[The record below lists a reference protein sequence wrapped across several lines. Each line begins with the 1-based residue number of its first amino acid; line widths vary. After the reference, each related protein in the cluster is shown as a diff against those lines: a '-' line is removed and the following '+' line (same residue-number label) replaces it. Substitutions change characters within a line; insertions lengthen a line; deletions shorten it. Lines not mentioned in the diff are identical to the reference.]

1 MGGYSIA
8 FWGASFFTQ
17 VFPDQESLYSVM
29 NAFVTICGGM
39 PSSYIGGLLGDYF
52 ESDKG
57 GKKFYSKGLISGLGA
72 LIACIPITTCY
83 LV

>member
-1 MGGYSIA
+1 
-8 FWGASFFTQ
+8 
-17 VFPDQESLYSVM
+17 M

-57 GKKFYSKGLISGLGA
+57 GKKLYSKGFISGLGA
-72 LIACIPITTCY
+72 LIACIFVATCY
-83 LV
+83 LI